1 MFNQVELNKLQEEAY
16 DHLWNGRYRLALKT
30 AKTLYKERPTDSE
43 AAICLAWALLE
54 NGSPTKAMDY
64 SNLAVE
70 LKGDT
75 IRTHLCRGYI
85 LMRLNIFEGSLSD
98 LDKSIEEQKIQL
110 SWSYL
115 NKARTLAGMSKF
127 KDAKVSLKLSLL
139 IDKENSKAYEK
150 IIKYYD
156 VAEELQSSKKIL
168 NDEKVEKLIKL
179 SNASLKDKETWFAL
193 FTAKE
198 LISNDNYSKFQD
210 ELTLLEL
217 EAMLQMFMLYP
228 ALKKADELKD
238 RFKKDKKFKKIYSA
252 LHKQYNEDSREDDLQ
267 AHVPEIHT
275 KVEPQEQRVEVDEN
289 AENEEEQETEVK
301 EVQPEIEDEE
311 GSVEKKIFEY
321 YPNDYAEVFSAK
333 LYDVRQFE
341 KTQNKRYCD
350 QFDITEVEEIGI
362 EIIFNNPYFRQE
374 TKIYDCKAVWYLND
388 IGIHSN
394 SFSLKVDD
402 GWDSVIFTQTC
413 GKDEGLS
420 WSSGLARVEFYV
432 NDYKTCDRNFI
443 AGNDTIEEETEVPA
457 EDMQDSGSSSSDPGV
472 NVPENIE
479 TRPIE
484 VLLEELDG
492 YIGLGTVKESV
503 RSFISFLKFQQERAD
518 KGLKADE
525 SFSLHS
531 VFTGNPGT
539 GKTTIARLLGEIL
552 KSLGLLEKGHVVE
565 VDRSALVGQY
575 VGETAQKTEKI
586 IEDALGGVLFID
598 EAYTLIKKGGGGQ
611 DFGQEAVDVILKR
624 MEDKQ
629 GEFVV
634 FAAGYPNEMDDFL
647 NSNPGLKSRFAHKFD
662 FEDYTPEE
670 LLNIFDMYINKDEYQ
685 ITNDAKEALQKYLI
699 NEYRNRDES
708 FGNARL
714 VRQLLQRVKLILSKR
729 LTGTENDEDR
739 SAESLS
745 TITTEDVNELLQEKN
760 DKSVI
765 LPIAEEALTESMN
778 ELEKLIG
785 LDSVKNDVRD
795 LVKLVR
801 YFLKKGEDANN
812 KFSSHI
818 LFLGNP
824 GTGKTTVAR
833 IVSKIYSALGI
844 IPKGHL
850 IEVDRQAMVAS
861 HVGGTAQKTTELIDK
876 AIGGILFIDEAYT
889 LIQKDSSSQDFGKEA
904 VDTLLKRMED
914 DRGKFIVIA
923 AGYTNEMKSFIESN
937 PGIQSRFTKTFNFED
952 YVPDEMMQITDLVL
966 KSNKIELEKEARNE
980 LEKHFNE
987 IYRNRD
993 QHFGNARVV
1002 RNIMDNAF
1010 QRRLL
1015 RLAELPTE
1023 EHENKESVRLTSAD
1037 FEKALGKGT
1046 TTKTYAAKGD
1056 PEKLE
1061 SLLKELKSLTGLQ
1074 SVKTNVEKL
1083 ISSLKVNKLRKDRGL
1098 KVINKSLH
1106 SVFMGNPGTGKTTV
1120 ARLISKIYKE
1130 LGILEKGHLVEVDR
1144 SDLVAGY
1151 QGQTAIKTDKII
1163 SDALGGTLF
1172 IDEAYT
1178 LSRGGNDFGQEAIDT
1193 LLKRMEDHRDKLIII
1208 VAGYTNEMKDFLES
1222 NPGLAS
1228 RFANFFTFEDYTP
1241 RQLLF
1246 IAADIAEENGYKLDE
1261 GALQLLLEVFN
1272 KLYDKRDKNFGN
1284 ARTARNIL
1292 YKAISNQEERISSMY
1307 DYSNDDLMTIE
1318 YEDLSG
1324 LDEQ

>member
-1 MFNQVELNKLQEEAY
+1 MYNQVELNKLQEEAY

-30 AKTLYKERPTDSE
+30 AKTLFKERSTDSE

-110 SWSYL
+110 AWSYL
-115 NKARTLAGMSKF
+115 NKARTLAGMNRF

-139 IDKENSKAYEK
+139 IDKDNSKSYEK

-156 VAEELQSSKKIL
+156 VADEFQNSKGTIS
-168 NDEKVEKLIKL
+168 DEKVEKLIKL
-179 SNASLKDKETWFAL
+179 SSAALKDKETWFTL
-193 FTAKE
+193 F
-198 LISNDNYSKFQD
+198 ISKSLLNDNNYSKFNE

-217 EAMLQMFMLYP
+217 ESMLQMFMFLP
-228 ALKKADELKD
+228 AIKRAEEVKKK
-238 RFKKDKKFKKIYSA
+238 FKKNKKFKKIYSA
-252 LHKQYNEDSREDDLQ
+252 LQKQYNEDSREDDIQ
-267 AHVPEIHT
+267 AHVPELRTRIDFPEKAIVPEKDKEIIQT
-275 KVEPQEQRVEVDEN
+275 EPEDG
-289 AENEEEQETEVK
+289 
-301 EVQPEIEDEE
+301 EIKNN
-311 GSVEKKIFEY
+311 SFEY

-333 LYDVRQFE
+333 LFDMILFKE
-341 KTQNKRYCD
+341 TQSKKYFN
-350 QFDITEVEEIGI
+350 QFDISQIKEIGI

-374 TKIYDCKAVWYLND
+374 TKIYDCKVVWYLND
-388 IGIHSN
+388 IDIHTE
-394 SFSLKVDD
+394 SFSLKVEDS
-402 GWDSVIFTQTC
+402 WDSVIFTQNC
-413 GKDEGLS
+413 GIDEGIS
-420 WSSGLARVEFYV
+420 WAVGQARLEFYV
-432 NDYKTCDRNFI
+432 NDYKICDRYFFI
-443 AGNDTIEEETEVPA
+443 NNEAIEEVAQFPQETIDEVESPQSPVKETGEYEEVQA
-457 EDMQDSGSSSSDPGV
+457 RS
-472 NVPENIE
+472 IE
-479 TRPIE
+479 E
-484 VLLEELDG
+484 LLEELDG
-492 YIGLGTVKESV
+492 YIGLGTVKDSV
-503 RSFISFLKFQQERAD
+503 RSFISFLKFQQERAS

-539 GKTTIARLLGEIL
+539 GKTTIARLMGEIL

-575 VGETAQKTEKI
+575 VGETAQKTEKTV
-586 IEDALGGVLFID
+586 EDAMGGVLFID

-634 FAAGYPNEMDDFL
+634 FAAGYPHEMDDFL

-670 LLNIFDMYINKDEYQ
+670 LLEIFNLYINKDEYK
-685 ITNDAKEALQKYLI
+685 ITDEAKEELQKYLI
-699 NEYRNRDES
+699 NEYRGRDDS

-729 LTGTENDEDR
+729 LAGTEEDEDR

-745 TITTEDVNELLQEKN
+745 TITIEDVHELLEDKS

-765 LPIAEEALTESMN
+765 LPIDEDALAAALSD
-778 ELEKLIG
+778 LEKLIG
-785 LDSVKNDVRD
+785 LDSVKNDIND
-795 LVKLVR
+795 QVKLVR
-801 YFLKKGEDANN
+801 YFIKKGEDVNN

-833 IVSKIYSALGI
+833 IISKIYSALGI

-850 IEVDRQAMVAS
+850 VEVDRQALVAS
-861 HVGGTAQKTTELIDK
+861 HVGGTAQKTTEVIDK
-876 AIGGILFIDEAYT
+876 SIGGILFIDEAYT
-889 LIQKDSSSQDFGKEA
+889 LVQKDSSSQDFGKEA
-904 VDTLLKRMED
+904 IDTLLKRMED

-952 YVPDEMMQITDLVL
+952 YVPEEMMQITDMVL
-966 KSNKIELEKEARNE
+966 KNQKVELDKEAKNL
-980 LEKHFNE
+980 LEKHYNE

-1002 RNIMDNAF
+1002 RNIMDKAF

-1015 RLAELPTE
+1015 RLAELPSE
-1023 EHENKESVRLTSAD
+1023 ENESSESERLTVPD
-1037 FEKALGKGT
+1037 MEKALGKGT
-1046 TTKTYAAKGD
+1046 VTKTYDAKGD

-1061 SLLKELKSLTGLQ
+1061 NLLKELKSLTGLQ
-1074 SVKTNVEKL
+1074 SVKSNVEKL
-1083 ISSLKVNKLRKDRGL
+1083 ISSLKVNKLRKERGL

-1163 SDALGGTLF
+1163 TDALGGTLF

-1193 LLKRMEDHRDKLIII
+1193 LLKRMEDYRDKIIVI
-1208 VAGYTNEMKDFLES
+1208 VAGYTNEMKQFLES

-1228 RFANFFTFEDYTP
+1228 RFSNFFHFEDYTP

-1261 GALQLLLEVFN
+1261 GALQVLLEIFN
-1272 KLYDKRDKNFGN
+1272 RLYDKRDKNFGN
-1284 ARTARNIL
+1284 ARTARNVL

-1307 DYSNDDLMTIE
+1307 DYSDEDLMTIE
-1318 YEDLSG
+1318 FEDLDN
-1324 LDEQ
+1324 LED